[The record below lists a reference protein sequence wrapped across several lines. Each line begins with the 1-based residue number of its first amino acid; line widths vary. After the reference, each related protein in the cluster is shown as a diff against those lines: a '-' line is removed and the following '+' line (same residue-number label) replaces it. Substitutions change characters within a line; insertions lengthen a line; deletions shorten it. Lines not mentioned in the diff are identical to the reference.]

1 MPKAKPVLRA
11 LVRSKTAPS
20 RYQRTTKN
28 ESKIGRKTRRSTFSK
43 MVEFFEDR
51 FFQTVESETN
61 DAERLDP
68 KKRITLYI
76 DTNIIITIYN
86 SYNNDINN
94 IIIIIIII
102 MIIIIIIKKKK
113 TTGSVRGGRPSPNI
127 VCSRIAYIDVGAI
140 GCNGPGFKGYF
151 FPLLRTTQRKVPDNL
166 GHCKARFTVSF
177 QMFMFVFAA

>member
-1 MPKAKPVLRA
+1 
-11 LVRSKTAPS
+11 
-20 RYQRTTKN
+20 
-28 ESKIGRKTRRSTFSK
+28 

-94 IIIIIIII
+94 IIIII
-102 MIIIIIIKKKK
+102 MIIIIIIKLPAAC
-113 TTGSVRGGRPSPNI
+113 GV
-127 VCSRIAYIDVGAI
+127 DVL
-140 GCNGPGFKGYF
+140 P
-151 FPLLRTTQRKVPDNL
+151 RT
-166 GHCKARFTVSF
+166 SF
-177 QMFMFVFAA
+177 VQE